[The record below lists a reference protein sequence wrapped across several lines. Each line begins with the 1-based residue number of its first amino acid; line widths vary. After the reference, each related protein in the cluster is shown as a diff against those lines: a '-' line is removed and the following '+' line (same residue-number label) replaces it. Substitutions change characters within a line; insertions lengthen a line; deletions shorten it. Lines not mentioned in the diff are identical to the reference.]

1 MEASAPPAKPRRP
14 VLLAVDDD
22 PGVGRAVQRD
32 LRRRYG
38 EKFQVVGAD
47 SGPAALDV
55 LDQLALRGQGVA
67 LLLADQRMPGM
78 EGVDFLEL
86 AMDKAPAAKRVL
98 LTAYADTNAAI
109 KAIND
114 VKLDHYLTKPW
125 DPPEE
130 NLYPVVDDLLTDW
143 EADMRQ
149 REYEGG
155 VRVVGHRFSQESH
168 AIRDFLAR
176 NLVPY
181 RWLDVER
188 DQEAQRLLDASG
200 AAGDRLPVVVFE
212 DGSHLE
218 VPDTLAVAERVGI
231 TTSAREDFYD
241 LVVVGGGPAGLAA
254 SVYGASEGLRT
265 LMVEREAPGGQ
276 AGQSSLIENYL
287 GFPNGL
293 SGRDLARRASAQV
306 RRFNAE
312 VLAVQSVEHLDD
324 TGAAKVLRLSDGNE
338 LRAHAVVIS
347 TGVAYRKLEAPGVD
361 GFTGAG
367 VYYGAA
373 MTEATSCQDEH
384 VVVVGGANSAGQ
396 AAMYFAT
403 NGVGR
408 VTMLIRGSSIEK
420 GMSQYLVERIQ
431 AQPNIEVRLGTRV
444 AEAHGDGRLQA
455 VTVRR
460 QWPEGVVDE
469 RLEPIAAMFIFI
481 GAQPQTDWLDGQVQ
495 RDERGFILSGPD
507 LLPHGH
513 KPPGWKLERDP
524 FLLETSVPG
533 VFVAGDVRHGSVK
546 RVASSVGE
554 GAMAVRFVHE
564 HLAGR

>member
-149 REYEGG
+149 RESEGG

-241 LVVVGGGPAGLAA
+241 LVIVGGGPAGLAA
-254 SVYGASEGLRT
+254 AVYGASEGLET
-265 LMVEREAPGGQ
+265 VLIEREAPGGQ
-276 AGQSSLIENYL
+276 AGTSSRIENYL
-287 GFPNGL
+287 GFPSGL
-293 SGRDLARRASAQV
+293 SGADLTRRATTQATH
-306 RRFNAE
+306 FGAE
-312 VLAVQSVEHLDD
+312 VLTVREVAGLEARGPARVV
-324 TGAAKVLRLSDGNE
+324 RLADGTE
-338 LRAHAVVIS
+338 LASHAIVVA
-347 TGVAYRKLEAPGVD
+347 TGVAYRKLDVPGAD
-361 GFTGAG
+361 RLAG
-367 VYYGAA
+367 RGIYYGAA
-373 MTEATSCQDEH
+373 RSEALTCTNEE
-384 VVVVGGANSAGQ
+384 VVIVGGANSAGQ
-396 AAMYFAT
+396 AAVFLSKFAA
-403 NGVGR
+403 R
-408 VTMLIRGSSIEK
+408 VTVLYRGPSLEASMSSYLIRQIEDIPTIE
-420 GMSQYLVERIQ
+420 VHTQ
-431 AQPNIEVRLGTRV
+431 AQVT
-444 AEAHGDGRLQA
+444 EAHGDDHLEAITITTPDGA
-455 VTVRR
+455 ERR
-460 QWPEGVVDE
+460 EASS
-469 RLEPIAAMFIFI
+469 LFIFI
-481 GAQPQTDWLDGQVQ
+481 GAQPRTDWLDGSVA
-495 RDERGFILSGPD
+495 RDSRGFVLSGPD
-507 LLPHGH
+507 VTGAMANGGGGAPR
-513 KPPGWKLERDP
+513 WSQRRDP
-524 FLLETSVPG
+524 YLLETSLPG
-533 VFVAGDVRHGSVK
+533 VFVAGDVRHQSIK
-546 RVASSVGE
+546 RVASAVGE
-554 GAMAVRFVHE
+554 GSMAVQFVHQYLGE
-564 HLAGR
+564 LP